1 MNFMGMGILELSV
14 IFLVTFLVMGPSKS
28 IEMARTTGKVLRDIR
43 RVFNDMA
50 SSIDLSGTTS
60 PPADAP
66 PPTTT
71 AAKNP
76 PGSQPQQ
83 PPTPGE
89 QHEST

>member
-28 IEMARTTGKVLRDIR
+28 IEMARTTGRVLRDIR

-50 SSIDLSGTTS
+50 SSIDLSGPTS
-60 PPADAP
+60 PPADA
-66 PPTTT
+66 
-71 AAKNP
+71 P